1 MIAAVAERTA
11 DIQRLC
17 GRHHVQRLAVF
28 GSAATGEH
36 RSGTSDFDFVVE
48 FPSLPAGAY
57 ADSYFGLLEDLER
70 LLGGRWNWS
79 WAPPSGTRS
88 FASRSSRPARYS
100 MKPEA

>member
-17 GRHHVQRLAVF
+17 GRHHVSRLALF
-28 GSAATGEH
+28 GSAVTGRH

-48 FPSLPAGAY
+48 FQRLPAGAY

-70 LLGGRWNWS
+70 LLGGPVELVVGSAIKNPYLRQS
-79 WAPPSGTRS
+79 VEKTSALL
-88 FASRSSRPARYS
+88 Y
-100 MKPEA
+100 EA